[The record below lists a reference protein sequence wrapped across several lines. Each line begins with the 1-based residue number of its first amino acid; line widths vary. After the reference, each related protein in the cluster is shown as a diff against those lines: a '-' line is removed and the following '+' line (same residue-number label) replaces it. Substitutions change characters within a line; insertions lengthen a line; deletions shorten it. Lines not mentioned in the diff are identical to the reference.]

1 MRIIGIL
8 FFILIAITGIAFAV
22 LNADPVTLNYYL
34 GAAETPLSLA
44 LVGALGL
51 GALLGVIA
59 STGVILRMKRE
70 LSKLRRE
77 RKNTEKEIMNLRNI
91 PIKGSH

>member
-8 FFILIAITGIAFAV
+8 FFILIAVTGIAF
-22 LNADPVTLNYYL
+22 
-34 GAAETPLSLA
+34 A

-59 STGVILRMKRE
+59 STGVIFGMKRE
-70 LSKLRRE
+70 ISKLRRE
-77 RKNTEKEIMNLRNI
+77 RKSTEKEIMNLRNI